1 MPRTIGSYS
10 QNTRALVRQSAER
23 LFARHG
29 YAAVSMRQ
37 LASDVGVQVGT
48 IYNYTKDKQAL
59 LFAIMSEHMTELLQA
74 WSREGQSTAPIDQL
88 SQFLNFHLDY
98 HLARS
103 NAVFIA
109 YMELRNLDA
118 ANFAEIETLRRQYE
132 DALEQILIAGKNAKA
147 FDIADTRITT
157 LAIIGM
163 LTEVVT
169 WYRPDGRL
177 KLDEVKSHYREMVLR
192 MVMPRTEPYFYQPNA
207 PV

>member
-10 QNTRALVRQSAER
+10 QNTRMLVRKSAER

-37 LASDVGVQVGT
+37 LASEIGVQVGT
-48 IYNYTKDKQAL
+48 IYNYTKDKQTL
-59 LFAIMSEHMTELLQA
+59 LFAIMSDHMSELL
-74 WSREGQSTAPIDQL
+74 TALKSHEAKPSPVDEL

-98 HLARS
+98 HLARRD
-103 NAVFIA
+103 AVFIA
-109 YMELRNLDA
+109 YMELRNLTDD
-118 ANFAEIETLRRQYE
+118 NFTQIEAMRRSYE
-132 DALEQILIAGKNAKA
+132 DALEAILISGKQADV

-157 LAIIGM
+157 LAIIGL

-177 KLDEVKSHYREMVLR
+177 KLDEIKSHYLEMVLR
-192 MVMPRTEPYFYQPNA
+192 MVMPRA
-207 PV
+207 G

>member
-10 QNTRALVRQSAER
+10 QNTRTLVRKSAER

-74 WSREGQSTAPIDQL
+74 WNSEGHAADPSDQL

-98 HLARS
+98 HLARRD
-103 NAVFIA
+103 AVFIA
-109 YMELRNLDA
+109 YMELRNLDG

-169 WYRPDGRL
+169 WYRTDGRL

-192 MVMPRTEPYFYQPNA
+192 MVMPRTEP
-207 PV
+207 

>member
-10 QNTRALVRQSAER
+10 QNTQTLVRQSAER

-59 LFAIMSEHMTELLQA
+59 LFTIMSEHMTELLQA
-74 WSREGQSTAPIDQL
+74 WSREGLRLDPIAQL
-88 SQFLNFHLDY
+88 SRFLNFHLDY
-98 HLARS
+98 HLARRD
-103 NAVFIA
+103 AVFIA
-109 YMELRNLDA
+109 YMELRNLDDT
-118 ANFAEIETLRRQYE
+118 NFAQIETLRRQYE
-132 DALEQILIAGKNAKA
+132 DALEQILVAGKNTKS
-147 FDIADTRITT
+147 FDVADTRITT

-169 WYRPDGRL
+169 WYREDGRL
-177 KLDEVKSHYREMVLR
+177 KLDEVKSHYRKMVLR
-192 MVMPRTEPYFYQPNA
+192 MVVPRTESYCE
-207 PV
+207 

>member
-10 QNTRALVRQSAER
+10 QNTRMLVRKSAER

-37 LASDVGVQVGT
+37 LASEIGVQVGT
-48 IYNYTKDKQAL
+48 IYNYTKDKQTL
-59 LFAIMSEHMTELLQA
+59 LFAIMSDHMSELL
-74 WSREGQSTAPIDQL
+74 TALKSHEAKPSPIDEL

-98 HLARS
+98 HLARRD
-103 NAVFIA
+103 AVFIA
-109 YMELRNLDA
+109 YMELRNLTDD
-118 ANFAEIETLRRQYE
+118 NFTQIEAMRRSYE
-132 DALEQILIAGKNAKA
+132 DALEAILISGKQADV

-157 LAIIGM
+157 LAIIGL

-177 KLDEVKSHYREMVLR
+177 KLDEIKSHYLEMVLR
-192 MVMPRTEPYFYQPNA
+192 MVLPRA
-207 PV
+207 G

>member
-98 HLARS
+98 HLARRD
-103 NAVFIA
+103 AVFIA

-118 ANFAEIETLRRQYE
+118 ANFAQIEILRRQYE
-132 DALEQILIAGKNAKA
+132 DALERILIAGKNAKA

-177 KLDEVKSHYREMVLR
+177 KLDDVKSRYREMVLR
-192 MVMPRTEPYFYQPNA
+192 MVMPRTEP
-207 PV
+207 

>member
-10 QNTRALVRQSAER
+10 QNTQTLVRQSAER

-59 LFAIMSEHMTELLQA
+59 LFTIMSEHMTELLLA
-74 WSREGQSTAPIDQL
+74 WSREGLRLDPIAQL
-88 SQFLNFHLDY
+88 SRFLNFHLDY
-98 HLARS
+98 HLARRD
-103 NAVFIA
+103 AVFIA
-109 YMELRNLDA
+109 YMELRNLDDT
-118 ANFAEIETLRRQYE
+118 NFAQIETLRRQYE
-132 DALEQILIAGKNAKA
+132 DALEQILVAGKKTKS

-169 WYRPDGRL
+169 WYREDGRL
-177 KLDEVKSHYREMVLR
+177 KLDEVKSHYRKMVLR
-192 MVMPRTEPYFYQPNA
+192 MVVPRTESYCE
-207 PV
+207 

>member
-98 HLARS
+98 HLARR

-132 DALEQILIAGKNAKA
+132 DALEQILIAGINAKA

-177 KLDEVKSHYREMVLR
+177 KLDEVKSRYREMVLR
-192 MVMPRTEPYFYQPNA
+192 MVMPRIEP
-207 PV
+207 

>member
-1 MPRTIGSYS
+1 MPRTVGSYS

-74 WSREGQSTAPIDQL
+74 RSREEQSTDPIDQL

-98 HLARS
+98 HLARR

-177 KLDEVKSHYREMVLR
+177 KLDEVKSRYREMVLR
-192 MVMPRTEPYFYQPNA
+192 MVMPRIEP
-207 PV
+207 

>member
-10 QNTRALVRQSAER
+10 QNTQTLVRQSAER

-59 LFAIMSEHMTELLQA
+59 LFTIMSEHMTELLQA
-74 WSREGQSTAPIDQL
+74 WSREGLRLDPIEQL
-88 SQFLNFHLDY
+88 SRFLNFHLDY
-98 HLARS
+98 HLARRD
-103 NAVFIA
+103 AVFIA
-109 YMELRNLDA
+109 YMELRNLDDT
-118 ANFAEIETLRRQYE
+118 NFAQIETLRRQYE
-132 DALEQILIAGKNAKA
+132 DALEKILVAGKKNKS

-169 WYRPDGRL
+169 WYREDGRL
-177 KLDEVKSHYREMVLR
+177 KLDEVKSHYRKMVLR
-192 MVMPRTEPYFYQPNA
+192 MVVPGTEPYCE
-207 PV
+207 

>member
-10 QNTRALVRQSAER
+10 QNTRTLVRQSAER

-74 WSREGQSTAPIDQL
+74 WSRGGQSTDPIDQL
-88 SQFLNFHLDY
+88 TQFLNFHLDY
-98 HLARS
+98 HLARRD
-103 NAVFIA
+103 AVFIA

-132 DALEQILIAGKNAKA
+132 DALEQILVAGKNAKA

-177 KLDEVKSHYREMVLR
+177 KLDDVKSRYREMVLR
-192 MVMPRTEPYFYQPNA
+192 MVMPRTEP
-207 PV
+207 

>member
-10 QNTRALVRQSAER
+10 QNTQTLVRQSAER

-48 IYNYTKDKQAL
+48 IYNYTKDKQTL
-59 LFAIMSEHMTELLQA
+59 LFTIMSEHMTELLLA
-74 WSREGQSTAPIDQL
+74 WSREGLRLDPIAQL
-88 SQFLNFHLDY
+88 SRFLNFHLDY
-98 HLARS
+98 HLARRD
-103 NAVFIA
+103 AVFIA
-109 YMELRNLDA
+109 YMELRNLDDT
-118 ANFAEIETLRRQYE
+118 NFAQIETLRRQYE
-132 DALEQILIAGKNAKA
+132 DALEQILVAGKKTKS

-169 WYRPDGRL
+169 WYREDGRL
-177 KLDEVKSHYREMVLR
+177 KLDEVKSHYRKMVLR
-192 MVMPRTEPYFYQPNA
+192 MVVPRTESYCE
-207 PV
+207 

>member
-10 QNTRALVRQSAER
+10 QNTRTLVRQSAER

-74 WSREGQSTAPIDQL
+74 WSREGQTIDPIDQL

-98 HLARS
+98 HLARRD
-103 NAVFIA
+103 AVFIA

-118 ANFAEIETLRRQYE
+118 ANFAQIETLRRQYE
-132 DALEQILIAGKNAKA
+132 DALERILIAGKNAKA

-177 KLDEVKSHYREMVLR
+177 KLDEVKSRYREMVLR
-192 MVMPRTEPYFYQPNA
+192 MVMPRTEP
-207 PV
+207 

>member
-10 QNTRALVRQSAER
+10 QNTRTLVRQSAER

-59 LFAIMSEHMTELLQA
+59 LFAIMSEHMRELLQA
-74 WSREGQSTAPIDQL
+74 WSREGQTTDPIDLL

-98 HLARS
+98 HLARRD
-103 NAVFIA
+103 AVFIA

-118 ANFAEIETLRRQYE
+118 ANFAQIETLRRQYE
-132 DALEQILIAGKNAKA
+132 DALERILIAGKNAKA

-177 KLDEVKSHYREMVLR
+177 KLDEVKSRYREMVLR
-192 MVMPRTEPYFYQPNA
+192 MVMPRTEP
-207 PV
+207 

>member
-10 QNTRALVRQSAER
+10 QNTQTLVRQSAER

-59 LFAIMSEHMTELLQA
+59 LFTIMSEHMTELLLA
-74 WSREGQSTAPIDQL
+74 WSREGLRLDPIAQL
-88 SQFLNFHLDY
+88 SRFLNFHLDY
-98 HLARS
+98 HLARRD
-103 NAVFIA
+103 AVFIA
-109 YMELRNLDA
+109 YMELRNLDDT
-118 ANFAEIETLRRQYE
+118 NFAQIETLRRQYE
-132 DALEQILIAGKNAKA
+132 DALEQILVAGKKTKS

-169 WYRPDGRL
+169 WYREDGRL
-177 KLDEVKSHYREMVLR
+177 KLDEVKSHYRKMVLR
-192 MVMPRTEPYFYQPNA
+192 MVVPRTKPYCE
-207 PV
+207 

>member
-1 MPRTIGSYS
+1 M
-10 QNTRALVRQSAER
+10 RQSAER

-74 WSREGQSTAPIDQL
+74 WSREGQTIDPIDQL

-98 HLARS
+98 HLARRD
-103 NAVFIA
+103 AVFIA

-118 ANFAEIETLRRQYE
+118 ANFAQIEILRRQYE
-132 DALEQILIAGKNAKA
+132 DALERILIAGKNAKA

-163 LTEVVT
+163 LAEVVT

-177 KLDEVKSHYREMVLR
+177 KLDDVKSRYREMVLR
-192 MVMPRTEPYFYQPNA
+192 MVMPRTEP
-207 PV
+207 

>member
-10 QNTRALVRQSAER
+10 QNTRMLVRKSAER

-37 LASDVGVQVGT
+37 LASEIGVQVGT
-48 IYNYTKDKQAL
+48 IYNYTKDKQTL
-59 LFAIMSEHMTELLQA
+59 LFAIMSDHMSELL
-74 WSREGQSTAPIDQL
+74 TALKSHEAKPSPIDEL

-98 HLARS
+98 HLARRD
-103 NAVFIA
+103 AVFIA
-109 YMELRNLDA
+109 YMELRNLTDD
-118 ANFAEIETLRRQYE
+118 NFTQIEAMRRSYE
-132 DALEQILIAGKNAKA
+132 DALEAILISGTQADV

-157 LAIIGM
+157 LAIIGL

-177 KLDEVKSHYREMVLR
+177 KLDEIKSHYLEMVLR
-192 MVMPRTEPYFYQPNA
+192 MVLPRA
-207 PV
+207 G

>member
-10 QNTRALVRQSAER
+10 QNTQTLVRQSAER

-48 IYNYTKDKQAL
+48 IYNYTKDKQTL
-59 LFAIMSEHMTELLQA
+59 LFTIMSEHMTELLKA
-74 WSREGQSTAPIDQL
+74 WSREGLRLDPIEQL
-88 SQFLNFHLDY
+88 SRFLNFHLDY
-98 HLARS
+98 HLARRD
-103 NAVFIA
+103 AVFIA
-109 YMELRNLDA
+109 YMELRNLDDT
-118 ANFAEIETLRRQYE
+118 NFAQIETLRRQYE
-132 DALEQILIAGKNAKA
+132 DALEQILVAGKKTKS

-169 WYRPDGRL
+169 WYREDGRL
-177 KLDEVKSHYREMVLR
+177 KLDEVKSHYRKMVLR
-192 MVMPRTEPYFYQPNA
+192 MVVPRTKPYCE
-207 PV
+207 

>member
-10 QNTRALVRQSAER
+10 QNTRTLVRQSAER

-74 WSREGQSTAPIDQL
+74 WSREGQTIDPIDQL

-98 HLARS
+98 HLARRD
-103 NAVFIA
+103 AVFIA

-118 ANFAEIETLRRQYE
+118 ANFAQIETLRRQYE
-132 DALEQILIAGKNAKA
+132 DALERILIAGKNAKA

-177 KLDEVKSHYREMVLR
+177 KLDDVKSRYREMVLR
-192 MVMPRTEPYFYQPNA
+192 MVMPRTEP
-207 PV
+207 

>member
-1 MPRTIGSYS
+1 MPRTVGSYS

-98 HLARS
+98 HLARR

-177 KLDEVKSHYREMVLR
+177 KLDEVKSRYREMVLR
-192 MVMPRTEPYFYQPNA
+192 MVMPRIEP
-207 PV
+207 

>member
-10 QNTRALVRQSAER
+10 QNTRTLVRQSAER
-23 LFARHG
+23 LFAQHG

-59 LFAIMSEHMTELLQA
+59 LFTIMSEHMSELLMA
-74 WSREGQSTAPIDQL
+74 WSRESPPAHPSDQL

-98 HLARS
+98 HLARRD
-103 NAVFIA
+103 AVFIA
-109 YMELRNLDA
+109 YMELRNLTPQ
-118 ANFAEIETLRRQYE
+118 NFAAIETLRRQYE
-132 DALEQILIAGKNAKA
+132 DVLETILVSGKDMRA
-147 FDIADTRITT
+147 FDIDDTRITT

-163 LTEVVT
+163 LTEVIT

-192 MVMPRTEPYFYQPNA
+192 MVMPRTEPE
-207 PV
+207 

>member
-10 QNTRALVRQSAER
+10 QNTRTLVRQSAER

-74 WSREGQSTAPIDQL
+74 WSREGQTIYPIDQL

-98 HLARS
+98 HLARRD
-103 NAVFIA
+103 AVFIA

-118 ANFAEIETLRRQYE
+118 ANFAQIETLRRQYE
-132 DALEQILIAGKNAKA
+132 DALERILIAGKNAQA

-157 LAIIGM
+157 LAVIGM

-169 WYRPDGRL
+169 WYRHDGRL

-192 MVMPRTEPYFYQPNA
+192 MVMPRTEP
-207 PV
+207 

>member
-10 QNTRALVRQSAER
+10 QNTRTLVRQSAER

-74 WSREGQSTAPIDQL
+74 WSREGQTTDPSDQL

-98 HLARS
+98 HLARRD
-103 NAVFIA
+103 AVFIA

-118 ANFAEIETLRRQYE
+118 ANFAQIETLRRQYE
-132 DALEQILIAGKNAKA
+132 DALEQILIAGKSAKA

-177 KLDEVKSHYREMVLR
+177 KLDEVKSLYREMVLR
-192 MVMPRTEPYFYQPNA
+192 MVMPRIEP
-207 PV
+207 

>member
-10 QNTRALVRQSAER
+10 QNTQTLVRQSAER

-59 LFAIMSEHMTELLQA
+59 LFTIMSEHMTELLLA
-74 WSREGQSTAPIDQL
+74 WSREGLRLDPIEQL
-88 SQFLNFHLDY
+88 SRFLNFHLDY
-98 HLARS
+98 HLARRD
-103 NAVFIA
+103 AVFIA
-109 YMELRNLDA
+109 YMELRNLDDT
-118 ANFAEIETLRRQYE
+118 NFAQIETLRRQYE
-132 DALEQILIAGKNAKA
+132 DALEQILVAGKKTKS

-169 WYRPDGRL
+169 WYREDGRL
-177 KLDEVKSHYREMVLR
+177 KLDEVKSHYRKMVLR
-192 MVMPRTEPYFYQPNA
+192 MVVPRTEPYCE
-207 PV
+207 

>member
-10 QNTRALVRQSAER
+10 QNTRTLVRQSAER

-74 WSREGQSTAPIDQL
+74 WSREGQTIDPIDQL

-98 HLARS
+98 HLARRD
-103 NAVFIA
+103 AVFIA

-118 ANFAEIETLRRQYE
+118 A
-132 DALEQILIAGKNAKA
+132 ILHRSKPCAVN
-147 FDIADTRITT
+147 
-157 LAIIGM
+157 M
-163 LTEVVT
+163 
-169 WYRPDGRL
+169 
-177 KLDEVKSHYREMVLR
+177 R
-192 MVMPRTEPYFYQPNA
+192 MPWNEF
-207 PV
+207 

>member
-10 QNTRALVRQSAER
+10 QNTQTLVRQSAER

-59 LFAIMSEHMTELLQA
+59 LFTIMSEHMTELLKA
-74 WSREGQSTAPIDQL
+74 WSREGLRLDPIEQL
-88 SQFLNFHLDY
+88 SRFLNFHLDY
-98 HLARS
+98 HLARRD
-103 NAVFIA
+103 AVFIA
-109 YMELRNLDA
+109 YMELRNLDDT
-118 ANFAEIETLRRQYE
+118 NFAQIETLRRQYE
-132 DALEQILIAGKNAKA
+132 DALEQILVAGKKTKS

-169 WYRPDGRL
+169 WYREDGRL
-177 KLDEVKSHYREMVLR
+177 KLDEVKSHYRKMVLR
-192 MVMPRTEPYFYQPNA
+192 MVVPRTKPYCE
-207 PV
+207 

>member
-10 QNTRALVRQSAER
+10 QNTRMLVRQSAER
-23 LFARHG
+23 LFAQHG

-37 LASDVGVQVGT
+37 LASAVGVQVGT

-59 LFAIMSEHMTELLQA
+59 LFTIMSEHMSELLLA
-74 WSREGQSTAPIDQL
+74 WSGVGRLNDPAEQL

-98 HLARS
+98 HLARRD
-103 NAVFIA
+103 AVFIA
-109 YMELRNLDA
+109 YMELRNLND
-118 ANFAEIETLRRQYE
+118 ANFAKIEALRRQYE
-132 DALEQILIAGKNAKA
+132 DALEAILVSGKNTQV

-163 LTEVVT
+163 LTEVIT

-177 KLDEVKSHYREMVLR
+177 KLHQVKSHYREMVLR
-192 MVMPRTEPYFYQPNA
+192 MVMPSAEP
-207 PV
+207 

>member
-1 MPRTIGSYS
+1 MSRTIGSYS
-10 QNTRALVRQSAER
+10 QNTRTLVRRSAER

-74 WSREGQSTAPIDQL
+74 WSREGQTIDPIDQL

-98 HLARS
+98 HLARRD
-103 NAVFIA
+103 AVFIA

-118 ANFAEIETLRRQYE
+118 ANFAQIETLRRQYE
-132 DALEQILIAGKNAKA
+132 DALERILIAGKNAKA

>member
-10 QNTRALVRQSAER
+10 QNTRTLVRQSAER
-23 LFARHG
+23 LFAQHG

-59 LFAIMSEHMTELLQA
+59 LFTIMSEHMSELLMA
-74 WSREGQSTAPIDQL
+74 WSSESPPAHPSDQL

-98 HLARS
+98 HLARRD
-103 NAVFIA
+103 AVFIA
-109 YMELRNLDA
+109 YMELRNLTPQ
-118 ANFAEIETLRRQYE
+118 NFAAIETLRRQYE
-132 DALEQILIAGKNAKA
+132 DVLETILVSGKDMRA

-163 LTEVVT
+163 LTEVIT

-192 MVMPRTEPYFYQPNA
+192 IVMPRTEPE
-207 PV
+207 

>member
-98 HLARS
+98 HLARR

-177 KLDEVKSHYREMVLR
+177 ELDEVKSRYREMVLR
-192 MVMPRTEPYFYQPNA
+192 MVMPRTEP
-207 PV
+207 

>member
-10 QNTRALVRQSAER
+10 QNTQTLVRQSAER

-59 LFAIMSEHMTELLQA
+59 LFTIMSEHMTELLQA
-74 WSREGQSTAPIDQL
+74 WSREGLRLDPIEQL
-88 SQFLNFHLDY
+88 SRFLNFHLDY
-98 HLARS
+98 HLARRD
-103 NAVFIA
+103 AVFIA
-109 YMELRNLDA
+109 YMELRNLDDT
-118 ANFAEIETLRRQYE
+118 NFAQIETLRRQYE
-132 DALEQILIAGKNAKA
+132 DALEQILVAGKKTKS

-169 WYRPDGRL
+169 WYREDGRL
-177 KLDEVKSHYREMVLR
+177 KLDEVKSHYRKMVLR
-192 MVMPRTEPYFYQPNA
+192 MVVPRTESYCE
-207 PV
+207 

>member
-10 QNTRALVRQSAER
+10 QNTRMLVRKSAEM

-37 LASDVGVQVGT
+37 LASEIGVQVGT
-48 IYNYTKDKQAL
+48 IYNYTKDKQTL
-59 LFAIMSEHMTELLQA
+59 LFAIMSDHMNELL
-74 WSREGQSTAPIDQL
+74 TALKSHEAKPSPIDEL

-98 HLARS
+98 HLARRD
-103 NAVFIA
+103 AVFIA
-109 YMELRNLDA
+109 YMELRNLTDD
-118 ANFAEIETLRRQYE
+118 NFTQIEAMRRSYE
-132 DALEQILIAGKNAKA
+132 DALEAILISGKQADV

-157 LAIIGM
+157 LAIIGL

-177 KLDEVKSHYREMVLR
+177 KLDEIKSHYLEMVLR
-192 MVMPRTEPYFYQPNA
+192 MVMPRA
-207 PV
+207 G

>member
-10 QNTRALVRQSAER
+10 QNTQTLVRQSAER

-48 IYNYTKDKQAL
+48 IYNYTKDKQTL
-59 LFAIMSEHMTELLQA
+59 LFTIMSEHMTELLQA
-74 WSREGQSTAPIDQL
+74 WSREGLRLDPIEQL
-88 SQFLNFHLDY
+88 SRFLNFHLDY
-98 HLARS
+98 HLARRD
-103 NAVFIA
+103 AVFIA
-109 YMELRNLDA
+109 YMELRNLDDT
-118 ANFAEIETLRRQYE
+118 NFAQIETLRRQYE
-132 DALEQILIAGKNAKA
+132 DALEQILVAGKKTKS

-169 WYRPDGRL
+169 WYREDGRL
-177 KLDEVKSHYREMVLR
+177 KLDEVKSHYRKMVLR
-192 MVMPRTEPYFYQPNA
+192 MVVPRTKPYCE
-207 PV
+207 

>member
-74 WSREGQSTAPIDQL
+74 WSREGLRLDPIEQL
-88 SQFLNFHLDY
+88 SRFLNFHLDY
-98 HLARS
+98 HLARRD
-103 NAVFIA
+103 AVFIA
-109 YMELRNLDA
+109 YMELRNLDDT
-118 ANFAEIETLRRQYE
+118 NFAQIATLRRQYE
-132 DALEQILIAGKNAKA
+132 DAWGQIMVAGKKTKS
-147 FDIADTRITT
+147 FDI
-157 LAIIGM
+157 
-163 LTEVVT
+163 
-169 WYRPDGRL
+169 
-177 KLDEVKSHYREMVLR
+177 
-192 MVMPRTEPYFYQPNA
+192 
-207 PV
+207 